1 MPVQPTE
8 HIKANVIELCSE
20 DDYGSWELW
29 WNISAEAPPDQTPAL
44 KRNFLDVVSELVSAG
59 KLIAKRQGM
68 NGRITEVEYNRE
80 KLAHE
85 IDSAGGPDP
94 DSFFWFGTE

>member
-1 MPVQPTE
+1 MPVQPAE
-8 HIKANVIELCSE
+8 QIKTNVIELCSE

-29 WNISAEAPPDQTPAL
+29 WNISAKAPPDQMPAL
-44 KRNFLDVVSELVSAG
+44 KRNFLDVVSELVSVG
-59 KLIAKRQGM
+59 RLIAKRQRMDGQ
-68 NGRITEVEYNRE
+68 ITEAEYNRE

-85 IDSAGGPDP
+85 IDSAGSPDR